1 MQKVSVII
9 PVYNAEKYLKECL
22 DSVISQ
28 TLTDIEIICIDD
40 GSTDNSL
47 AILQEYPQ
55 KDERIIVLKQK
66 NKGAGIA
73 RNLGIK
79 QAKGE
84 FVAFMDSD
92 DKYPDENTLELMF
105 VKAKENNVFICGGE
119 FSFFT
124 SENSTLTQNFLESD
138 RKYSFE
144 KDEVIEYKNYQFDYG
159 YHRFIYNKEF
169 LLKNGLFF
177 PNYRR
182 FQDPPF
188 FVKAMIKAER
198 FFALNKITYCHRI
211 FHQNVIWDNL
221 RIQHLLL
228 GLLDNY
234 KLANKY
240 GFEELKQT
248 TTNRFFEHW
257 ERIKDDINL
266 KEIIILS
273 SISKYDLNIKNHC
286 KNNKLTIIQRYVSP
300 ILRSIFSLRNSEDKK
315 HKIITIFGIKLE
327 LKRKNR

>member
-1 MQKVSVII
+1 MPKISVII
-9 PVYNAEKYLKECL
+9 PVYNTEKYLKECL
-22 DSVISQ
+22 DSVINQ

-40 GSTDNSL
+40 GSTDNSFK
-47 AILQEYPQ
+47 ILQEYAQ
-55 KDERIIVLKQK
+55 KDERFIVLKQK
-66 NKGAGIA
+66 NRGAGLA

-79 QAKGE
+79 QAKAE
-84 FVAFMDSD
+84 FVVFMDSD
-92 DKYPDENTLELMF
+92 DKYPDENILELMYA
-105 VKAKENNVFICGGE
+105 KAKENNVMICGGE

-159 YHRFIYNKEF
+159 YHRFIYNREF

-211 FHQNVIWDNL
+211 FHQNVVWNNL

-234 KLANKY
+234 KLANKF

-248 TTNRFFEHW
+248 TTIRFWEHW
-257 ERIKDDINL
+257 ERIKNNIGL
-266 KEIIILS
+266 KEIILLS
-273 SISKYDLNIKNHC
+273 LISKYDLGIKDCC
-286 KNNKLTIIQRYVSP
+286 KNEKLTIIQRYISP
-300 ILRSIFSLRNSEDKK
+300 VLRQIFSLRNSEDKR
-315 HKIITIFGIKLE
+315 HKIITILGIKLK
-327 LKRKNR
+327 LKRKGR